1 MLRKGEELQGRTY
14 ELGYRPR
21 NQCLRFALADVRK
34 RIRIRLADLL
44 LGFQCSNLDAE
55 YRLPSIVK
63 EKKVRRTLAAASQ
76 SFSIRG
82 AALPLAKKVY
92 FSVTSKPLLTESG
105 RAKGLVIVS
114 FSTLVRVYFV
124 PGQVVARCTVGG
136 FEERYEVTRPL
147 ALESRRGALA
157 TRLKGEVMNTNS
169 TERRGCEHKLD

>member
-1 MLRKGEELQGRTY
+1 M
-14 ELGYRPR
+14 
-21 NQCLRFALADVRK
+21 NDVRK

-76 SFSIRG
+76 VG
-82 AALPLAKKVY
+82 AFAASSSVSEALRCPWLRRFTSLSLPY
-92 FSVTSKPLLTESG
+92 FYVTSSPRFHWEG
-105 RAKGLVIVS
+105 RYRYK
-114 FSTLVRVYFV
+114 
-124 PGQVVARCTVGG
+124 GQVVARCTVGG

-157 TRLKGEVMNTNS
+157 TRLKGEVVNTNS